1 MLENQ
6 KETSASQRVW
16 RTAEAGLADSPSAKR
31 VRSGQGSRIG
41 AEGTPRGAVNPGPS
55 RNPRHG
61 GEVSPVTAVQNA
73 A

>member
-1 MLENQ
+1 M
-6 KETSASQRVW
+6 S
-16 RTAEAGLADSPSAKR
+16 
-31 VRSGQGSRIG
+31 
-41 AEGTPRGAVNPGPS
+41 PGPS